1 MARCCPTPQSSSLP
15 WATWARPAAL
25 PSLWFRLVH
34 TFCQIFAIHTISSC
48 VTKTFWN
55 FYSSRGQIFKCK
67 SREIH
72 FKDLPIS
79 LKIKEGIY
87 RIIIW
92 KQRFFVWQLFKPF
105 SDPPC
110 SSSCMLEHFESSK
123 FSGKSSSA
131 AWQKDGTAACQS
143 ALILSRAHQPDFPS
157 NQCKRYYTNIGKYR
171 SVASLNN
178 CLYVSYIQLHR
189 IKEEKVCPHNIL
201 KGIGKK
207 HWNRNMEVSS
217 WVRLSW
223 PTPAEGMSFTWSD
236 DSDSHAAVDS

>member
-1 MARCCPTPQSSSLP
+1 MHVGAVLPDSTVIIIALGNMGKTSCPPIALIST
-15 WATWARPAAL
+15 RPYFL
-25 PSLWFRLVH
+25 SNICNPH
-34 TFCQIFAIHTISSC
+34 NSSC

-55 FYSSRGQIFKCK
+55 FYTSRGQIFKCK

-92 KQRFFVWQLFKPF
+92 KHRFFVWQLFEPF

-171 SVASLNN
+171 SLASLNN
-178 CLYVSYIQLHR
+178 NR
-189 IKEEKVCPHNIL
+189 IAYMSHIFNCI
-201 KGIGKK
+201 KK
-207 HWNRNMEVSS
+207 KRKYALTIS
-217 WVRLSW
+217 
-223 PTPAEGMSFTWSD
+223 
-236 DSDSHAAVDS
+236 